1 MYYFIIDNHIATE
14 EEVDLVTQINGYSE
28 DKLNDIIWCR
38 TGYHDIEQIWDC
50 ERESYYFSDELKER
64 FGLDDDDDD
73 DVEE

>member
-64 FGLDDDDDD
+64 FGLGDDD